1 MYDSD
6 SKDSYTPVSVATPSI
21 VVFVP
26 TVVVYV
32 SATSA
37 LTSTGNAQPTAFG
50 SSSGPTNSLFP
61 DQTKIGDSP
70 THTSTLK
77 SIEELQRTN
86 GMSPGAAVAIV
97 VGAIGVMLLV
107 LSIGSF
113 VRTSRK
119 SKQQSSKW
127 ESRETEDIV
136 EKERLMVSNR
146 DATDLDCGKS
156 ASSGTEPPQPLREGE
171 AACAENTRGVDEAWS
186 LSVLQAVH
194 QVRSA

>member
-1 MYDSD
+1 
-6 SKDSYTPVSVATPSI
+6 
-21 VVFVP
+21 
-26 TVVVYV
+26 
-32 SATSA
+32 
-37 LTSTGNAQPTAFG
+37 
-50 SSSGPTNSLFP
+50 
-61 DQTKIGDSP
+61 
-70 THTSTLK
+70 
-77 SIEELQRTN
+77 
-86 GMSPGAAVAIV
+86 MSPGAAVAIV

-136 EKERLMVSNR
+136 EKERLTVSNR

-156 ASSGTEPPQPLREGE
+156 VSSGTEPPRPLREGE
-171 AACAENTRGVDEAWS
+171 AGCAENTGGVDEAWS